1 MVKTVLSSFIR
12 GLSGHAVRI
21 EVDVSPG
28 LPSFSVVGLGDA
40 SVQESRERVRTAI
53 RNSGLTFPT
62 KRVTVNL
69 APAEI
74 RKTGP
79 GFDLGMALGIVA
91 DECGLTEKHL
101 EGIAVLGEL
110 ALDGSVRSVA
120 GMVAHAASLV
130 ERGFSDI
137 LLPVEDVEKV
147 IRIPG
152 IRAFGTQDLLSAA
165 QCLRN
170 RADGTDDGVSSQS
183 AGIVRA
189 SPSGSSNLS

>member
-1 MVKTVLSSFIR
+1 MVKTVHSSFIR

-21 EVDVSPG
+21 EVDISPG

-53 RNSGLTFPT
+53 RNSGLTFPA

-79 GFDLGMALGIVA
+79 GFDLGTALGIVA
-91 DECGLTEKHL
+91 DECGLTEKHF

-137 LLPVEDVEKV
+137 LLPMEDVEKAA
-147 IRIPG
+147 RIPG
-152 IRAFGTQDLLSAA
+152 IRAFGSQNLLTAA

-170 RADGTDDGVSSQS
+170 RADGTDIGASAQS
-183 AGIVRA
+183 ARIAHG
-189 SPSGSSNLS
+189 SPSGSSDLS